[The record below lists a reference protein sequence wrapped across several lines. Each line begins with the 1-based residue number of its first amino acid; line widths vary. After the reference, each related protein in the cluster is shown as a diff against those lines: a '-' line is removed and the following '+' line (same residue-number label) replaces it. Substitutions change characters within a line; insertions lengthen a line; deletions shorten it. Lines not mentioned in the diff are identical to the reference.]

1 METNKPKSYLT
12 PIVWVIMT
20 ALALTGQIAW
30 AVENSWFN
38 TFTYDTITHD
48 PSPVAWMVGA
58 SAITAT
64 LTTLFMGTLSDR
76 TRSRWGRRRP
86 YILIGYV
93 LWGLSTALFPTVA
106 YLKVTSLAVI
116 MVVVAD
122 SIMTFFGSTAN
133 DAAFNAWTAD
143 VATSDTRGRVEGVLN
158 LSLFL
163 AQIVAMVAAGILIDT
178 VGYFIFFYSLG
189 GIVIIVGLIAGS
201 LLQDVPVPAEAP
213 KQSFLAE
220 FGELFSLDTLRENRP
235 LFILLINIMLTAIGM
250 QVSFPY
256 LIIYLNN
263 YVGVTKSEFS
273 IIGGAVM
280 LGSAIFS
287 IPFGILADRWDK
299 RPMIAAATITSSLG
313 GIMLSLVRSL
323 PLLALSGFLW
333 QAFSMCA
340 SIAAVAWLKDMLPEQ
355 KRGKFLGVR
364 MIFWVAIP
372 MVIGPWIGSSLIQ
385 TFGAPTT
392 FNGEAGFIPA
402 PIIFQVGS
410 LISLLALIPL
420 YFIHSSKA

>member
-1 METNKPKSYLT
+1 
-12 PIVWVIMT
+12 
-20 ALALTGQIAW
+20 
-30 AVENSWFN
+30 
-38 TFTYDTITHD
+38 
-48 PSPVAWMVGA
+48 
-58 SAITAT
+58 
-64 LTTLFMGTLSDR
+64 
-76 TRSRWGRRRP
+76 
-86 YILIGYV
+86 
-93 LWGLSTALFPTVA
+93 
-106 YLKVTSLAVI
+106 
-116 MVVVAD
+116 
-122 SIMTFFGSTAN
+122 
-133 DAAFNAWTAD
+133 
-143 VATSDTRGRVEGVLN
+143 VEGGLN

-189 GIVIIVGLIAGS
+189 GIVIVVGLIAGS
-201 LLQDVPVPAEAP
+201 LLQDIPSPTEP
-213 KQSFLAE
+213 PSQSFLAE
-220 FGELFSLDTLRENRP
+220 FGELFNLDTLRQNRP

-256 LIIYLNN
+256 MIIYLNN
-263 YVGVTKSEFS
+263 YVGVTKTEFS

-299 RPMIAAATITSSLG
+299 RPMIAVATVTSSVG
-313 GIMLSLVRSL
+313 GILLSLVRSL

-372 MVIGPWIGSSLIQ
+372 MVIGPMIGSNLIQ
-385 TFGAPTT
+385 AFGIPTS
-392 FNGEAGFIPA
+392 FNGEPGFVPG

-420 YFIHSSKA
+420 TFIHSSK